1 MEQRVEKERHGRAA
15 EEIQKLNLDN
25 CPATEIEGL
34 TDEYKNLVSLSLVNV
49 GLTSLKGLPN
59 LPKLKKLDLSDN
71 RISSDLSVLHG
82 CPGLSYL
89 NLSGNQIKDID
100 TLQPLKT
107 LKELRNLDL
116 FNCEVTNVEGY
127 KEKVFE
133 LLEGLL
139 FLDGFDKN
147 DQEADIEDG
156 EEDSEGDEDERNGD
170 HVVDLDGGEE
180 DDDDDSEDEDEV
192 GLDYL
197 QKPGLEDESDG
208 EDFAPEEEEENEADD
223 LDEEDSEE
231 ESNRGVKRKRDDDD
245 DGKAEEK
252 EEI

>member
-1 MEQRVEKERHGRAA
+1 MEQQIEKELNGRTPK
-15 EEIQKLNLDN
+15 EIQKLNLDN
-25 CPATEIEGL
+25 CPATELKGL
-34 TDEYKNLVSLSLVNV
+34 TDDYKNLTSLSLVNV
-49 GLTSLKGLPN
+49 GLTSLKGLPS

-71 RISSDLSVLHG
+71 RISGDLNVLHS
-82 CPGLSYL
+82 CPSLSYL

-116 FNCEVTNVEGY
+116 FNCEVTNSEGY

-133 LLEGLL
+133 LLDGLL

-156 EEDSEGDEDERNGD
+156 VEDSEGDEERNGD
-170 HVVDLDGGEE
+170 HVVDLD
-180 DDDDDSEDEDEV
+180 DDDDEDSEEEEV

-197 QKPGLEDESDG
+197 QKSGLEDESEG
-208 EDFAPEEEEENEADD
+208 EEFAPGDEENEADD
-223 LDEEDSEE
+223 LEDEDSEE
-231 ESNRGVKRKRDDDD
+231 ESNRGVKRKRHDDDEG
-245 DGKAEEK
+245 GKEEEK